1 METRD
6 IMLIGVAGLGIA
18 GGIFTNYLIKKNR
31 PAEYYI
37 AKKAESEASMERYRI
52 QCEYDAKEAAKK
64 REYDLNW
71 KKLCNEREAALPP
84 AYWMYKAA
92 IENKEARKYEAD
104 KLDKLIKALSDTSN
118 LADDDTS
125 DLSTGLYILAKR
137 TKRDEKLI
145 AELIDI
151 VKQMQFAQKMND
163 ADLQAELVKKVE
175 ELKKEDNFEEDLKKL
190 DSLKHDDGIED
201 FDFDALMHKES

>member
-18 GGIFTNYLIKKNR
+18 GGIFTNYLIKRNR
-31 PAEYYI
+31 PAEYYL
-37 AKKAESEASMERYRI
+37 AKKAESEASTEKYRLDL
-52 QCEYDAKEAAKK
+52 EYQAKEKEKK
-64 REYDLNW
+64 REYELNW
-71 KKLCNEREAALPP
+71 KKLCNEREAALPA
-84 AYWMYKAA
+84 AYWMYEAA

-104 KLDKLIKALSDTSN
+104 KLDKLIDALSDTSN
-118 LADDDTS
+118 LDDDA

-145 AELIDI
+145 SELVDI

-175 ELKKEDNFEEDLKKL
+175 ELKKEDNFEEDLKKF
-190 DSLKHDDGIED
+190 DSLKHDEGIED